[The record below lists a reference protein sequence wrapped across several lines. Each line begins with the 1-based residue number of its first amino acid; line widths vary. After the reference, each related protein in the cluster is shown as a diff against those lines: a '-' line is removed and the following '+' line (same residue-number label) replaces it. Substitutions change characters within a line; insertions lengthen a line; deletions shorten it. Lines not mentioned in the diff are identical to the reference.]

1 MRLLLLAALA
11 TTLHITPTVVI
22 VKRED
27 AVRRLLPDATDFTAR
42 EVRLSGADARRLD
55 SAVGWSPSEGT
66 VTFYTGAQ
74 NGRPVGALTFL
85 RVDTPH
91 GPIEVAVALTPS
103 ETVSGVAVT
112 KSTTETKPW
121 VLEAI
126 RAGLLDQYAGTGG
139 DRAPN
144 GAAAIRSKVGAL
156 PEFIAG
162 EVDKAVARALA
173 AYRLFYRPS
182 A

>member
-1 MRLLLLAALA
+1 MKPILLAGLA
-11 TTLHITPTVVI
+11 TLLHITPTVVL

-27 AVRRLLPDATDFTAR
+27 AVRRLLPDATQFTAL
-42 EVRLSGADARRLD
+42 EVHLSNADAHRLSEAAH
-55 SAVGWSPSEGT
+55 WSPSEGL

-74 NGRPVGALTFL
+74 AGRAVGALMFI

-91 GPIEVAVALTPS
+91 GPIEVAVGLVSPG
-103 ETVSGVAVT
+103 TVSGVAVT
-112 KSTTETKPW
+112 KATAETKPW
-121 VLEAI
+121 VLEAL
-126 RAGLLDQYAGTGG
+126 RAGLLDQYAGVGP

-144 GAAAIRSKVGAL
+144 GEAAIRSKVGAL
-156 PEFIAG
+156 PAFIAG
-162 EVDKAVARALA
+162 SVDKAVRRALA

>member
-1 MRLLLLAALA
+1 MMLPLLAGF
-11 TTLHITPTVVI
+11 TTLLHITPTVVI

-27 AVRRLLPDATDFTAR
+27 AVRRLLPDATQFTAR
-42 EVRLSGADARRLD
+42 DVRLSSADAHRL
-55 SAVGWSPSEGT
+55 STAANWSPSEGV

-74 NGRPVGALTFL
+74 NGRAVGALLFL

-91 GPIEVAVALTPS
+91 GPLEVAVALNAAGI
-103 ETVSGVAVT
+103 VSGVAVT

-121 VLEAI
+121 VLEAL
-126 RAGLLDQYAGTGG
+126 RAGLLDLYAGAGP
-139 DRAPN
+139 DKAPN
-144 GAAAIRSKVGAL
+144 GAAAIRAKVGAL
-156 PEFIAG
+156 PTFIAG

>member
-1 MRLLLLAALA
+1 MKLFLLAGLA
-11 TTLHITPTVVI
+11 TVLHITPTVVL

-27 AVRRLLPDATDFTAR
+27 AVRRLLPDATNFTAR
-42 EVRLSGADARRLD
+42 EVHLSSADSRRLSEAAN
-55 SAVGWSPSEGT
+55 WSPSEGV
-66 VTFYTGAQ
+66 VTFFTGAQ
-74 NGRPVGALTFL
+74 NGRSVGALTFI

-91 GPIEVAVALTPS
+91 GPIEVAVALTAAG
-103 ETVSGVAVT
+103 TVGGVAVT

-121 VLEAI
+121 VLEAL
-126 RAGLLDQYAGTGG
+126 RAGLLDQYAGAGA
-139 DRAPN
+139 DKAPN
-144 GAAAIRSKVGAL
+144 GAAAIRAKVGAL
-156 PEFIAG
+156 PTFIAG

>member
-1 MRLLLLAALA
+1 MTLFLLAGL
-11 TTLHITPTVVI
+11 TTLLHITPTVVI

-27 AVRRLLPDATDFTAR
+27 AVRRLLPDATQFTER
-42 EVRLSGADARRLD
+42 DVRLSSADSHRLADA
-55 SAVGWSPSEGT
+55 ANWSPSEGV
-66 VTFYTGAQ
+66 VTFFTGAQ
-74 NGRPVGALTFL
+74 NGRVVGALTFI

-91 GPIEVAVALTPS
+91 GPIEVAVALTAAGA
-103 ETVSGVAVT
+103 VSGVAVT

-121 VLEAI
+121 VLEAL
-126 RAGLLDQYAGTGG
+126 RAGLLDQYAGTGP
-139 DRAPN
+139 DKAPN

-156 PEFIAG
+156 PAFIAG
-162 EVDKAVARALA
+162 EVDKAVARAVA

>member
-1 MRLLLLAALA
+1 MKLLLLAGLA
-11 TTLHITPTVVI
+11 TLLHITPTVVL

-27 AVRRLLPDATDFTAR
+27 AVRRLVPDATDFTAR
-42 EVRLSGADARRLD
+42 EVRLSGADARRL
-55 SAVGWSPSEGT
+55 SQAVNWSPAEGS
-66 VTFYTGAQ
+66 VTFYSGSRE
-74 NGRPVGALTFL
+74 NRPVGILTFI

-91 GPIEVAVALTPS
+91 GPIEVAVGLQANG
-103 ETVSGVAVT
+103 TVHGVAVT
-112 KSTTETKPW
+112 KATTETKPW
-121 VLEAI
+121 VLEAL
-126 RAGLLDQYAGTGG
+126 RAGLLDQYAGVGA

-144 GAAAIRSKVGAL
+144 GQAAIKSKVGAL
-156 PEFIAG
+156 PAFIAG